1 MQFHIF
7 HKDVDYPEGENAILE
22 PEDADP
28 RHQVKVLLLAHGG
41 KTEVLKKAL
50 GLLPDGSTDDNHEV
64 TSVFKQLQ
72 ILVGEFNFVFHIYD
86 KYSFSGTRGKENMAI
101 GGSWSPSLDGADPT
115 DPRTLIKTA
124 IRTTKALTGVD
135 LSGVPQWSVNFPLAL
150 YSPVHP
156 KPGHLYHRHRG
167 DSVPIV
173 HTAFSL
179 SFLSVS
185 LSLFALL

>member
-86 KYSFSGTRGKENMAI
+86 KYSFQEPEERRTWPLEAVGLPRWTVLTR
-101 GGSWSPSLDGADPT
+101 
-115 DPRTLIKTA
+115 RT
-124 IRTTKALTGVD
+124 
-135 LSGVPQWSVNFPLAL
+135 PEP
-150 YSPVHP
+150 
-156 KPGHLYHRHRG
+156 
-167 DSVPIV
+167 
-173 HTAFSL
+173 
-179 SFLSVS
+179 
-185 LSLFALL
+185 